1 MTLGLGIA
9 SHILLQWWPTVIPLE
24 QMPFGGQSIDLQH
37 GVPIDGDV
45 LLVAEIVRLDL
56 VQQLLVQRVMQCIPL
71 ATLTPAA
78 LPFSG
83 VEIWEACA
91 PYNLLKVILQCNTYI
106 GRALGLLVAVLLN
119 VFTLF
124 LYVFF
129 GNI

>member
-1 MTLGLGIA
+1 VRGIAGDLMTRGLGIA

-71 ATLTPAA
+71 ATLTTAA

-83 VEIWEACA
+83 VEILEA
-91 PYNLLKVILQCNTYI
+91 
-106 GRALGLLVAVLLN
+106 
-119 VFTLF
+119 
-124 LYVFF
+124 
-129 GNI
+129 